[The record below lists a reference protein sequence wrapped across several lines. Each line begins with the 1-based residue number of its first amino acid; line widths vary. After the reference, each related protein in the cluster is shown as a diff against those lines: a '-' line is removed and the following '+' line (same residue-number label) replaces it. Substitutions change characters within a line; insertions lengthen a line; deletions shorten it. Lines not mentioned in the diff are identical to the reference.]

1 MDINL
6 RAAFQNQVYLV
17 AILSHINVI
26 QQDMNLI
33 SYHNSQKRAS
43 TYALNLLK

>member
-6 RAAFQNQVYLV
+6 RANQVYLV
-17 AILSHINVI
+17 AILSHINII